1 MSPEGTTVPGELSHC
16 PVPFGSILH
25 VDSIFLIQ
33 SSLIPVFEFGGIE
46 SPLIVT
52 PVLSDEN
59 YLGYSYWNMSKSHLK
74 IDVEKLSNIRIK
86 NKKHTGKYK

>member
-1 MSPEGTTVPGELSHC
+1 MNVY
-16 PVPFGSILH
+16 VN
-25 VDSIFLIQ
+25 SIFFNQ
-33 SSLIPVFEFGGIE
+33 SPLIPVFEFGGIE
-46 SPLIVT
+46 NPLIVT

-74 IDVEKLSNIRIK
+74 VDVQELSNIRIK